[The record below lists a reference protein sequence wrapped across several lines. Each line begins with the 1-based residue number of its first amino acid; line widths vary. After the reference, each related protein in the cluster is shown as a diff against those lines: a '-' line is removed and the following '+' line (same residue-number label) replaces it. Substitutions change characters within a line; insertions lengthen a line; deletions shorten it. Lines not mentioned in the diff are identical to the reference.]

1 MADEF
6 QLLNVRGLT
15 LRDDFNYFSYNSTRE
30 NFFPWTNLNDL
41 IFLKQIKQIFHFK
54 RGNNCFFIPY
64 LPTRTIMKIKMNTY
78 NRVKHFHSHNTCH
91 DKTIRSNSLTII

>member
-41 IFLKQIKQIFHFK
+41 IFLKQIFHFLL
-54 RGNNCFFIPY
+54 NVA
-64 LPTRTIMKIKMNTY
+64 TT
-78 NRVKHFHSHNTCH
+78 V
-91 DKTIRSNSLTII
+91 SLFLIYQLVQ